1 MAELTSLEAAVP
13 SLRRY
18 ALALLRDRSDADD
31 LVQDCLLRALDKIDT
46 RVGEGDIRPWL
57 FTIMHNLFISRGRRL
72 TRRAAWLVHD
82 NDAEGSV
89 PAPQSSHLEMQD
101 MLRGLATLPEDQ
113 RQVILLVTVEGF
125 SYAEVAQIV
134 GAPIGTVMS
143 RLSRARDRL
152 NAFIEGRAR
161 PVLRRVK

>member
-1 MAELTSLEAAVP
+1 
-13 SLRRY
+13 
-18 ALALLRDRSDADD
+18 
-31 LVQDCLLRALDKIDT
+31 
-46 RVGEGDIRPWL
+46 
-57 FTIMHNLFISRGRRL
+57 
-72 TRRAAWLVHD
+72 
-82 NDAEGSV
+82 
-89 PAPQSSHLEMQD
+89 MQD

-125 SYAEVAQIV
+125 SYAEVARIV

>member
-1 MAELTSLEAAVP
+1 VSELTSLEAAVP
-13 SLRRY
+13 ALRRY
-18 ALALLRDRSDADD
+18 ALALLRDRGEADD
-31 LVQDCLLRALDKIDT
+31 LVQDCLLRALDRIDAKL
-46 RVGEGDIRPWL
+46 GDGDIRPWL

-89 PAPQSSHLEMQD
+89 PPTQSSYLEVQD
-101 MLRGLATLPEDQ
+101 MLRGLATLPDDQ

-125 SYAEVAQIV
+125 SYAEVARIV

-152 NAFIEGRAR
+152 NDFIEGRQR
-161 PVLRRVK
+161 PALRRVK